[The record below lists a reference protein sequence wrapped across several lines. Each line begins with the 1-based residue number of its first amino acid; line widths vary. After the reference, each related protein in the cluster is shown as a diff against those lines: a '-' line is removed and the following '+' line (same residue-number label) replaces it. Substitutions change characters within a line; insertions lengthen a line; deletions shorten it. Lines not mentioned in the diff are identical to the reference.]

1 MAECGTAEDL
11 QEDILIDFLAK
22 KGGRVKNKELVE
34 RFKKLINAPEPQLKA
49 KYRDVFKDI
58 VNKIAL
64 VKQEDNGIHM
74 MCKARKTQGEKYIVL
89 RKKYQHLVQE
99 RSGCNKEEKMTLSSP
114 VEESV
119 EQLEKEE
126 PSTRSGEEKLENSDA
141 PKIEKSFQKETIQ
154 NIDINGILSSK
165 ASAVNPT
172 AEKVNMCEW
181 IVQELPTP
189 TADTKSQAPSGRT
202 SDSQENPSLCSSEAF
217 KEKQGKELCTASEG
231 DTAYPV
237 QIEVKVEEPQ
247 EEEFDSVFKDDSEQ
261 NGFEDGSGSMGS
273 PSVALDPLEKEWLKC
288 AASGHLT
295 ALCDLLRQDSSL
307 AMKKDFTSGFTALH
321 WAAKHGK
328 EKMALMLINA
338 GVDINLRAHG
348 YTPLHIAALHSHVN
362 IMDLLIHNYG
372 AKTNVRDYSGRFAS
386 HYLKENDDSTDC
398 SNVSSQ
404 FQQSRG
410 ERRNRKLAGLFLP
423 KSHGSSKKSWGS
435 VENLTMEDKDGSIFL
450 SVPTSYKAVRKFS
463 R

>member
-1 MAECGTAEDL
+1 MAECGTTEDL
-11 QEDILIDFLAK
+11 QEDVLIDFLAK

-34 RFKKLINAPEPQLKA
+34 RFKKFINAPEPQLKA

-64 VKQEDNGIHM
+64 VKQED
-74 MCKARKTQGEKYIVL
+74 GEKYIVL

-114 VEESV
+114 MEESV
-119 EQLEKEE
+119 EQLQKEE
-126 PSTRSGEEKLENSDA
+126 PSTRSGEEKLENSNA
-141 PKIEKSFQKETIQ
+141 PKIEKSSQKETLQ
-154 NIDINGILSSK
+154 NIDISGILSIK
-165 ASAVNPT
+165 ASAVSPT

-295 ALCDLLRQDSSL
+295 ALCDLLRQDPSL
-307 AMKKDFTSGFTALH
+307 AMKKVNFVLTALH

-338 GVDINLRAHG
+338 GVDINLRAG
-348 YTPLHIAALHSHVN
+348 YTPLHIAALHSHVD

-423 KSHGSSKKSWGS
+423 KGHGSSKKSWGS

>member
-273 PSVALDPLEKEWLKC
+273 PSVA
-288 AASGHLT
+288 
-295 ALCDLLRQDSSL
+295 
-307 AMKKDFTSGFTALH
+307 FTALH

-338 GVDINLRAHG
+338 GVDINLRAHGG